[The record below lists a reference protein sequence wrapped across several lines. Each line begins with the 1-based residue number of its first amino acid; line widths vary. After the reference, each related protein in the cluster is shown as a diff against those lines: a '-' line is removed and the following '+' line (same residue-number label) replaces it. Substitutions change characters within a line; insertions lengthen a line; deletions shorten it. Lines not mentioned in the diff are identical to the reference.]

1 MSATRSAEI
10 RSEHPLGSEGW
21 QARGKEVDSY
31 LDNLMLDVGCNPPPL
46 WWINE
51 LRLPHGRGWHPI
63 REAGRKPG
71 YAPTPTGRFREQS
84 SYE

>member
-10 RSEHPLGSEGW
+10 RSEHLLGPEGW
-21 QARGKEVDSY
+21 QARGKEVNRH
-31 LDNLMLDVGCNPPPL
+31 LDNLMLDVGCDSPPL

-51 LRLPHGRGWHPI
+51 PHLPHGRGWQPI

-71 YAPTPTGRFREQS
+71 YAPTPTERFREQS
-84 SYE
+84 S